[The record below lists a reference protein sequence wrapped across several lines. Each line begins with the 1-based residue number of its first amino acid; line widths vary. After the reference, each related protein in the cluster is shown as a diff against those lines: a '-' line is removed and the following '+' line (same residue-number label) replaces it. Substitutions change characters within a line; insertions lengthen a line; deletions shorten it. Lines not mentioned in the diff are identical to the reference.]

1 MATVLTITQALV
13 DAAEAANIT
22 ITKENGTSIIAGNGI
37 SHVETLRG
45 ICKTGYKFAK
55 VDGKNDF
62 AFTFTTGGATK
73 YYGTDQSDTQSTI
86 GPWNSA
92 LRLTGITFSTVSN
105 RTPVRVLDSSD
116 ISDFTESHAKLFV
129 NGVAATSGMS
139 VYTGDVLRAVA
150 DDGWKFE
157 SQGETFIK
165 LFTSNPTGDTFYF
178 TKDSSA
184 LKAGTYTV
192 GTELGFFF
200 VYTVEEVAPPTPVRT
215 LDASDISDFT
225 SNHAKLMV
233 NGVPAVA
240 GMTVYT
246 GDVLQAVADSGWN
259 FNPVGDYNISVDF
272 TDVSGTTIYFNKE
285 DAALTTGSLTVADS
299 LGYFFVT
306 TSEVVV
312 PPTPIRTLDQDDIDV
327 FTGNHSKLYLRGVL
341 AVSGDLIY
349 AGDELSVIAD
359 SGWTFVQPAGDGV
372 PNNAISAYWLDSTGY
387 PTYFLRTG
395 ADFTRG
401 KIPASAP
408 IGLFVTTVVIV
419 QPEDVKGFN
428 NVYEVTDEQLQLI
441 ARKRFVVEEGQPGES
456 SNTVDYGVYILG
468 LIDLPFK
475 IDPAMIVDQQLIN
488 LGPLKTDV
496 SASFLNT
503 DTLRLSL
510 GSISVVGTKG
520 NFLDYQDTVIML
532 HLPYSESVAIEPKY
546 AINETISVEYLISLY
561 DGVAIMNVKSSKTDS
576 VIITQNVDLNISVPF
591 ANTQAVPSRNDPSSV
606 KLGGDNGLKTA
617 FIEILR
623 NNAVL
628 ERGFFT
634 TPIVDEGQ
642 LSAYNGFAR
651 IEDIVLKSK
660 ATSQEKDLIESQL
673 KNGVYVK

>member
-1 MATVLTITQALV
+1 MATVFTVTQALI
-13 DAAEAANIT
+13 DQAAAANVT
-22 ITKENGTSIIAGNGI
+22 ILKDNGTGLNAGSSI
-37 SHVETLRG
+37 SHTEYLTVT
-45 ICKTGYKFAK
+45 CKSGYTFKRA
-55 VDGKNDF
+55 DGTRNDCGWF
-62 AFTFTTGGATK
+62 QTTAPTTRF
-73 YYGTDQSDTQSTI
+73 YGTTKSTTSSQL
-86 GPWNSA
+86 GPWTSATRINSFFFD
-92 LRLTGITFSTVSN
+92 TESN
-105 RTPVRVLDSSD
+105 VPTARVLDSSD
-116 ISDFTESHAKLFV
+116 ISDFTDNHARLLV
-129 NGVAATSGMS
+129 NGVNATAGLS
-139 VYTGDVLRAVA
+139 VKVGDTLTAIADEGYTFQA
-150 DDGWKFE
+150 K
-157 SQGETFIK
+157 ETDKISV
-165 LFTSNPTGDTFYF
+165 FTSNVSGDTFYF
-178 TKDSSA
+178 TKGAD
-184 LKAGTYTV
+184 LTRGTYKV
-192 GTELGFFF
+192 GTELGYFF
-200 VYTVEEVAPPTPVRT
+200 VTTEVVVNPIRNVV
-215 LDASDISDFT
+215 ASDLSTFT
-225 SNHAKLMV
+225 AANATLNI
-233 NGVPAVA
+233 NGVPATLGA
-240 GMTVYT
+240 PIYA
-246 GDVLQAVADSGWN
+246 GDVLQAVAKSEYVFTAVAPDKISAYHADAFGDDPVYFVRDSEELISGSTTVVDV
-259 FNPVGDYNISVDF
+259 VGVF
-272 TDVSGTTIYFNKE
+272 HVS
-285 DAALTTGSLTVADS
+285 TVKKD
-299 LGYFFVT
+299 
-306 TSEVVV
+306 V

-327 FTGNHSKLYLRGVL
+327 FTSNHAKLFLRDVL
-341 AVSGDLIY
+341 AKSGDSIY
-349 AGDELSVIAD
+349 EGDKLSVVAD
-359 SGWTFVQPAGDGV
+359 TGWTFVQPTGDGV
-372 PNNAISAYWLDSTGY
+372 PNNAISAYWLDLTGY

-401 KIPASAP
+401 QILATSP
-408 IGLFVTTVVIV
+408 IGMFVTTVVIV

-441 ARKRFVVEEGQPGES
+441 ARKRFVVEEGQPEES

-475 IDPAMIVDQQLIN
+475 IDPTMIIDQQLIN

-510 GSISVVGTKG
+510 GSINVVGTKG

-634 TPIVDEGQ
+634 TPIVDEGP